1 MVLSTPDFA
10 FKKSLGQERFEMD
23 PELRAKRGRK
33 TPGILPR
40 MKTPPS
46 KTPDRPEKPR
56 KRVVSSLLCKNGLFL
71 ILERSSRVGSYQG
84 YWSCV
89 SGYVEKEEDP
99 LETALREVT
108 EETGISKDSLRLLSQ
123 DGPNLTET
131 ETLVFESYWFLFDST
146 DSQVEIDWEH
156 NQFAWVK
163 ADELKEYR
171 LVPWFDKLFGQ
182 LTRS

>member
-1 MVLSTPDFA
+1 M
-10 FKKSLGQERFEMD
+10 
-23 PELRAKRGRK
+23 
-33 TPGILPR
+33 
-40 MKTPPS
+40 
-46 KTPDRPEKPR
+46 
-56 KRVVSSLLCKNGLFL
+56 
-71 ILERSSRVGSYQG
+71 
-84 YWSCV
+84 
-89 SGYVEKEEDP
+89 
-99 LETALREVT
+99 T

-163 ADELKEYR
+163 ADELKEYK

>member
-1 MVLSTPDFA
+1 
-10 FKKSLGQERFEMD
+10 
-23 PELRAKRGRK
+23 
-33 TPGILPR
+33 

-131 ETLVFESYWFLFDST
+131 ETLVFESYWFLFDTT

-163 ADELKEYR
+163 ADELKEYK